1 MPCTKYNLTNPNNFS
16 IVFSYQECSSLVWMY
31 NQVLL
36 KNQKKTIWFRDGT
49 FSSAS
54 VNLPL
59 PTSIPFPVTPSR
71 APIQAKVTSCCTGQQ
86 IEILTY
92 PNAQIGFTYVIDGLC
107 YTLIELNTTG
117 RVSPNVYEA
126 TFDTCSSCISSNPCP
141 TSTPTPTISL
151 TPTKTP
157 TTTPTGTSTPTS
169 SLTPTPT
176 KTQTQTP
183 TTTLTTTPTVTQ
195 TTTPTPTVTQTTTPT
210 PTVTPTLNLCTSFVS
225 PPQTV
230 NGITITES
238 FSGSVTPY
246 IFPPATCC
254 NNTFT
259 APSGGVWLGN
269 GGGGCPG
276 PFFPFEYTL
285 NFNIAVNDV
294 DLVIYGGGCTGTQ
307 EETFTFTT
315 DSGIVPVLSTQGV
328 SCHSSISGNTVHQG
342 LGGWTTNDDAPFIKF
357 KVTAT
362 NSFTTLTV
370 TGPGGRLGSILGLC
384 SDSIPVAPSPTPSPT
399 NKTYCE
405 EIRNGDF
412 DECNPTSSTT
422 GVNCGCYTNPTIP
435 DQRQY
440 PGGCI
445 PFWTKGNS
453 DKTVEIWTNIPPYYS
468 GTSYCE
474 LNSSEFN
481 QTHWMYQNFTVSNY
495 SSPYT
500 IEFGHAGRNGY
511 TNTMRVGI
519 SGNTTGLNMFPTVYT
534 GIVGTW
540 TTNQITEYTFNPS
553 DTEFLLIFSSLTSN
567 NGGNFIDGVVMYCQN
582 FAITPTPTSSLTPTP
597 TVTPTVTPSCAQSVF
612 IFIPNL

>member
-1 MPCTKYNLTNPNNFS
+1 
-16 IVFSYQECSSLVWMY
+16 
-31 NQVLL
+31 
-36 KNQKKTIWFRDGT
+36 
-49 FSSAS
+49 
-54 VNLPL
+54 
-59 PTSIPFPVTPSR
+59 
-71 APIQAKVTSCCTGQQ
+71 
-86 IEILTY
+86 
-92 PNAQIGFTYVIDGLC
+92 
-107 YTLIELNTTG
+107 
-117 RVSPNVYEA
+117 
-126 TFDTCSSCISSNPCP
+126 
-141 TSTPTPTISL
+141 
-151 TPTKTP
+151 
-157 TTTPTGTSTPTS
+157 
-169 SLTPTPT
+169 
-176 KTQTQTP
+176 
-183 TTTLTTTPTVTQ
+183 
-195 TTTPTPTVTQTTTPT
+195 
-210 PTVTPTLNLCTSFVS
+210 
-225 PPQTV
+225 
-230 NGITITES
+230 
-238 FSGSVTPY
+238 
-246 IFPPATCC
+246 
-254 NNTFT
+254 
-259 APSGGVWLGN
+259 
-269 GGGGCPG
+269 
-276 PFFPFEYTL
+276 
-285 NFNIAVNDV
+285 
-294 DLVIYGGGCTGTQ
+294 
-307 EETFTFTT
+307 
-315 DSGIVPVLSTQGV
+315 
-328 SCHSSISGNTVHQG
+328 
-342 LGGWTTNDDAPFIKF
+342 
-357 KVTAT
+357 
-362 NSFTTLTV
+362 V